1 MAEPILDYD
10 SFFEGAKSALLELD
24 TLSTEEERLR
34 AEGERVS
41 KAIEA
46 AKKAGEGRISETTSK
61 RLKEITC
68 NIPCNTNGDL

>member
-34 AEGERVS
+34 AEGDRVT

-46 AKKAGEGRISETTSK
+46 EKKATEGRIAET
-61 RLKEITC
+61 RLKISE
-68 NIPCNTNGDL
+68 NLWRQRRVRKRVKR